1 MMYERDDMTV
11 TEATGMDSEIMGG
24 ELHMWLKGES
34 ESVLIGEYVEL
45 KEWL

>member
-1 MMYERDDMTV
+1 MMYDRDDMTV
-11 TEATGMDSEIMGG
+11 KTTGMDSEIMGG
-24 ELHMWLKGES
+24 ELHMWLKEES